1 MQSTEG
7 SIVRRGKGLQR
18 LMIGTAAMAAVG
30 LTVAGC
36 GGGNSGGNSGGE
48 KKEIT
53 IGYIAW
59 DEDIAVSNLWK
70 KVLEK
75 KGYTVK
81 MTQLDAAPLYAG
93 LAKGDLDVFFDGWLP
108 TTHETYWKRYGP
120 KLNDLGAWYGPATLG
135 LAVPNYVKAQ
145 SIADLKSQ
153 ASQFGNQIIGIE
165 PGAGEMKAVKD
176 KVMPAYGLSGMK
188 LVQSS
193 TPAMLAQ
200 LQKSIS
206 QKKPVVVTLW
216 KPHWAYSKYP
226 IRDLKDPKGAWGA
239 ADKIHTITSKDF
251 TSASPQALKW
261 FKNFKMND
269 ADLSKLEADIQDAGK
284 GKEAQGVQKWMDANK
299 DFVSKMT
306 S

>member
-1 MQSTEG
+1 M
-7 SIVRRGKGLQR
+7 RRGKGLQR
-18 LMIGTAAMAAVG
+18 LMIGAAAVAALG

-36 GGGNSGGNSGGE
+36 GSSGDDKGGSGGE

-59 DEDIAVSNLWK
+59 DEDVAVSNLWK
-70 KVLEK
+70 KVLES

-93 LAKGDLDVFFDGWLP
+93 MAKGDIDVFFDAWLP
-108 TTHETYWKRYGP
+108 KTHETYWKRYGN
-120 KLNDLGAWYGPATLG
+120 KLEDAGIWYDTATLG

-153 ASQFGNQIIGIE
+153 GGEFGNQIIGIE

-176 KVMPAYGLSGMK
+176 KVMPAYGLSNMK

-216 KPHWAYSKYP
+216 KPHWAYSKFP
-226 IRDLKDPKGAWGA
+226 IRDLKDPKGAWGSPE
-239 ADKIHTITSKDF
+239 KLHTLTSQDF
-251 TSASPQALKW
+251 KSSSPQAFKW
-261 FKNFKMND
+261 FSGFKMKD

-299 DFVSKMT
+299 DVVNQLT

>member
-1 MQSTEG
+1 M
-7 SIVRRGKGLQR
+7 RRGKGLQR
-18 LMIGTAAMAAVG
+18 LIIGSAAVAALS
-30 LTVAGC
+30 LTVAAC
-36 GGGNSGGNSGGE
+36 GSGNDGGSSGGGGE

-53 IGYIAW
+53 VGYIAW
-59 DEDIAVSNLWK
+59 DEDVAVSNLWK
-70 KVLEK
+70 KVLEQ

-93 LAKGDLDVFFDGWLP
+93 LAKGDLDVFFDAWLP

-120 KLNDLGAWYGPATLG
+120 KLNDLGTWYGPATLG

-145 SIADLKSQ
+145 SIADLKAQ
-153 ASQFGNQIIGIE
+153 GSQFGNQIIGIE
-165 PGAGEMKAVKD
+165 PGAGEMKAVKE
-176 KVMPAYGLSGMK
+176 KVMPAYGLGSMK

-216 KPHWAYSKYP
+216 KPHWAYSKFP

-239 ADKIHTITSKDF
+239 ADKLHTIASKDF
-251 TSASPQALKW
+251 SGNSPQAAKW
-261 FKNFKMND
+261 FKNFKMTD

-299 DFVSKMT
+299 DFVTKMT

>member
-1 MQSTEG
+1 M
-7 SIVRRGKGLQR
+7 RRGKGLQR

>member
-1 MQSTEG
+1 
-7 SIVRRGKGLQR
+7 VRSGKRLQR
-18 LMIGTAAMAAVG
+18 LLIGGAAVAALSLTAAA
-30 LTVAGC
+30 C
-36 GGGNSGGNSGGE
+36 GNGNSGSGGGGGKE

-59 DEDIAVSNLWK
+59 DEDVAVSNLWK
-70 KVLEK
+70 KVLES

-120 KLNDLGAWYGPATLG
+120 KLNDLGSWYGPATLG

-145 SIADLKSQ
+145 SIADLKSMG
-153 ASQFGNQIIGIE
+153 SQFGNQIIGIE
-165 PGAGEMKAVKD
+165 PGAGEMKSVKE
-176 KVMPAYGLSGMK
+176 KVMPAYGLSNMK

-200 LQKSIS
+200 LKKSIS
-206 QKKPVVVTLW
+206 QKKPIVVTLW
-216 KPHWAYSKYP
+216 KPHWAYSKFP

-251 TSASPQALKW
+251 TGNSPQANTW

-269 ADLSKLEADIQDAGK
+269 ADLSKLEADIQDAGT

-299 DFVSKMT
+299 PFVQKMT

>member
-1 MQSTEG
+1 M
-7 SIVRRGKGLQR
+7 RRGKGLQR
-18 LMIGTAAMAAVG
+18 LIIGSAAVAALS

-36 GGGNSGGNSGGE
+36 GGGGGNSGGGGGE
-48 KKEIT
+48 KKQIT

-59 DEDIAVSNLWK
+59 DEDVAVSNLWK

-93 LAKGDLDVFFDGWLP
+93 LAKGDLDVFFDAWLP

-120 KLNDLGAWYGPATLG
+120 KLNDLGVWYGPATLG

-153 ASQFGNQIIGIE
+153 GSQFGNQIIGIE

-176 KVMPAYGLSGMK
+176 KVMPAYGLTSMK

-216 KPHWAYSKYP
+216 KPHWAYSKFP
-226 IRDLKDPKGAWGA
+226 IRDLKDPKGAWGP
-239 ADKIHTITSKDF
+239 ADKLHTISSKDF
-251 TSASPQALKW
+251 SGNSPQAAKW
-261 FKNFKMND
+261 FKNFKMSD
-269 ADLSKLEADIQDAGK
+269 SDLSKLEADIQDAGK
-284 GKEAQGVQKWMDANK
+284 GKEAEGVQKWMDANK

>member
-1 MQSTEG
+1 M
-7 SIVRRGKGLQR
+7 RRGKGLQR
-18 LMIGTAAMAAVG
+18 LIIGSAAVAALS
-30 LTVAGC
+30 LTVAACGSG
-36 GGGNSGGNSGGE
+36 GGGNSTGGE
-48 KKEIT
+48 KKQIT

-59 DEDIAVSNLWK
+59 DEDVAVSNLWK
-70 KVLEK
+70 TVLQQ

-165 PGAGEMKAVKD
+165 PGAGEMKTVKE
-176 KVMPAYGLSGMK
+176 KVMPAYGLGSMK

-216 KPHWAYSKYP
+216 KPHWAYSKFP
-226 IRDLKDPKGAWGA
+226 IRDLKDPKGAWGK
-239 ADKIHTITSKDF
+239 ADAIHTITSKDF
-251 TSASPQALKW
+251 TSASPKANGW

-269 ADLSKLEADIQDAGK
+269 SDLSKLEADIQDAGK
-284 GKEAQGVQKWMDANK
+284 GKEAQGVQKWMAANK
-299 DFVSKMT
+299 DFVTKMT